1 MDNKKQKE
9 LPMCEM
15 CGDEWVYELD
25 NDIDERKKNYKS
37 IRQNKRC
44 VSCCREFGKGS

>member
-1 MDNKKQKE
+1 MEKEKKSE

-25 NDIDERKKNYKS
+25 NDVDERKKNYKN
-37 IRQNKRC
+37 IKKNKRC
-44 VSCCREFGKGS
+44 VSCCNEFGKN